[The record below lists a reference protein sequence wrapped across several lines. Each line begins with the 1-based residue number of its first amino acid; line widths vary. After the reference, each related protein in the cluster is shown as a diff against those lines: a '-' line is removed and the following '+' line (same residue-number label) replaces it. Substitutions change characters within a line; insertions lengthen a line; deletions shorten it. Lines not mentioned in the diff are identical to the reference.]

1 MYRVSQLFKICSVTT
16 QSFIPALHQV
26 VDNLLQQRCVWLK
39 NSIASGPWVVWGVTR
54 AGYPGSR
61 VRGCRFSST
70 FTYLEK
76 IQSWMTLLTLEL
88 YFQEVR
94 HYKVIIN
101 SVLLKFLRL
110 HKASIL
116 PFILCNILFQ
126 NLEIHAEVQLK
137 NYGKFLEEYTSQLRR
152 IEDAL
157 DDLIGDVW
165 DFNLDPIALKVWI
178 YFIKVS

>member
-1 MYRVSQLFKICSVTT
+1 
-16 QSFIPALHQV
+16 
-26 VDNLLQQRCVWLK
+26 
-39 NSIASGPWVVWGVTR
+39 
-54 AGYPGSR
+54 
-61 VRGCRFSST
+61 
-70 FTYLEK
+70 
-76 IQSWMTLLTLEL
+76 MTLLTLEL

-165 DFNLDPIALKVWI
+165 DFNLDPIALKV
-178 YFIKVS
+178 